1 MNIKLR
7 KFSIIKPIVKIN
19 TGIKTIARES
29 HGGNNVPVYAIISAR
44 TIGQPIVGNLEE
56 LGE

>member
-1 MNIKLR
+1 MNVKLK
-7 KFSIIKPIVKIN
+7 KFSIVKPKTTIK
-19 TGIKTIARES
+19 TGMKTIARES

-56 LGE
+56 LEE